1 MLKQLTGVFIFIF
14 SINTFAQLT
23 LTVGQVYNYNV
34 GDVFQ
39 YNYSPSSTSPTYI
52 TDTVISK
59 TISTNLD
66 TVKYLY
72 KRYSYKLPSCMSCP
86 PTITYSTYSNSY
98 HSLSSS
104 FSYSNLSN
112 CSVSIIAPCV
122 KDTIIANGFCG
133 KKTFK
138 SQWVGVASAS
148 VVSVYTINDANF
160 SEGLGQTYL
169 YIENIGNFDPSYTNM
184 IYYNKSG
191 ITCGTY
197 AVGINENVINKFLL
211 FPNPTNSTLKIID
224 EQNDFKNSIIEI
236 KNNFGQTVMLIPFT
250 DNIDITNL
258 VTGIYYLSIKGNSN
272 YKPIK
277 VIKIK

>member
-1 MLKQLTGVFIFIF
+1 MLKKITLLFIITF
-14 SINTFAQLT
+14 SINANAQ

-39 YNYSPSSTSPTYI
+39 YNYTPSSTSPTYI

-59 TISTNLD
+59 TISTSLD
-66 TVKYLY
+66 TVKYTY
-72 KRYSYKLPSCMSCP
+72 KRYSYKLPSCISCYP
-86 PTITYSTYSNSY
+86 IVAYSTYSNSY
-98 HSLSSS
+98 HSLSSP
-104 FSYSNLSN
+104 FTYSNLSN
-112 CSVSIIAPCV
+112 CSASIIIPCV
-122 KDTIIANGFCG
+122 KDTIIASGFCG

-138 SQWVGVASAS
+138 SQWVGVASPS
-148 VVSVYTINDANF
+148 VISVYTINDANF

-197 AVGINENVINKFLL
+197 AVGINEIVINKFLL
-211 FPNPTNSTLKIID
+211 FPNPTNSTINILD
-224 EQNDFKNSIIEI
+224 DQNDFKNSTIEI
-236 KNNFGQTVMLIPFT
+236 KNNFGQTVMLIPFSN
-250 DNIDITNL
+250 NIDLSNL
-258 VTGIYYLSIKGNSN
+258 VSGMYYLSIQGNYT

-277 VIKIK
+277 VIKK

>member
-14 SINTFAQLT
+14 SINTFAQIT

-39 YNYSPSSTSPTYI
+39 YNYTPSSTSPTYI
-52 TDTVISK
+52 TDTVFSK

-72 KRYSYKLPSCMSCP
+72 KRYSYKLPSCMSCL

-98 HSLSSS
+98 HSLSFP
-104 FSYSNLSN
+104 FSYSNLSD
-112 CSVSIIAPCV
+112 CGVSIILPCV
-122 KDTIIANGFCG
+122 KDTIIASGFCG

-138 SQWVGVASAS
+138 SQWIGVASPS
-148 VVSVYTINDANF
+148 VVSVYTISDANF

-184 IYYNKSG
+184 IFYNKSG

-197 AVGINENVINKFLL
+197 VLGINEVEINNFSL
-211 FPNPTNSTLKIID
+211 FPNPTSSVLNIID
-224 EQNDFKNSIIEI
+224 EHNNLKNSIIEI
-236 KNNFGQTVMLIPFT
+236 KNNFGQTVLLTLFSE
-250 DNIDITNL
+250 NIDITNL
-258 VTGIYYLSIKGNSN
+258 MSGMYYLSVKGVSN

-277 VIKIK
+277 VIKQ